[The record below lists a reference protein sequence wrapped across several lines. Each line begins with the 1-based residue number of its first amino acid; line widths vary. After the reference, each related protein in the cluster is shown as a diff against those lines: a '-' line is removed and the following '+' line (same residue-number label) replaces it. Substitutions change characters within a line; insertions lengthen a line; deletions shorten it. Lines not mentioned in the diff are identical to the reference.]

1 MGQGV
6 YKNYGVASEGFDI
19 CSIQFAIHYMFENQE
34 TLHNFLRNVSEVTK
48 EGGYFIG
55 TCYNGQNIFNEF
67 IKTCLFLSLQR
78 MIIKPVHNII
88 FSGHFG
94 VSF

>member
-1 MGQGV
+1 MFGQGPKDAKLLGQGV
-6 YKNYGVASEGFDI
+6 YNQYGVASEGFDI

-55 TCYNGQNIFNEF
+55 TSYDGEKIYH
-67 IKTCLFLSLQR
+67 LFLR
-78 MIIKPVHNII
+78 CKK
-88 FSGHFG
+88 GHG
-94 VSF
+94 ELEIEHHLVA